1 MFLEIEEMK
10 TVAAEYKL
18 EEITDYDDTIVQA
31 CMLAAVQRVTR
42 LLSGRYDV

>member
-42 LLSGRYDV
+42 LLSGR